1 MFAVRSC
8 IFSFRP
14 TVPEE
19 TVASRSEVDI
29 KGHDGVIYKGRIDA
43 GKLPAVDL
51 HKKNSVV
58 LLTPAP
64 PPLRPRSESHPRSAH
79 YQNHPDLSAHD
90 QRVNDVT
97 HIIPNL
103 EPALPREETF
113 T

>member
-1 MFAVRSC
+1 MS
-8 IFSFRP
+8 IFFFSIRP

-19 TVASRSEVDI
+19 SVMSRSEVDI

-43 GKLPAVDL
+43 GKLPAVDM

-58 LLTPAP
+58 LLTPALP
-64 PPLRPRSESHPRSAH
+64 QRPRSESHPRSAH
-79 YQNHPDLSAHD
+79 YSHAPELSTVE
-90 QRVNDVT
+90 QRTDGLT

-103 EPALPREETF
+103 EPAVPREESF